1 MRARV
6 SVCECGCERACE
18 HVCIRAWCLGACVR
32 SFMPVTDV
40 VLHTSHALSGSYTT
54 SPTVY

>member
-1 MRARV
+1 MRACV
-6 SVCECGCERACE
+6 HTCVVFG
-18 HVCIRAWCLGACVR
+18 CVR